1 MMLPQIR
8 QAPWYPGQF
17 GVSGS
22 DVQRG
27 LRWAPTGIVL
37 YVDEN
42 HPGATTVG
50 DGTNPEYPL
59 TTITQAITNLINF
72 ATAMSVSLE
81 GSVIV
86 VGNEATIAE
95 TVIIP
100 PTAPTNCTI
109 LGAGST
115 AHQPTWTA
123 AAAAGTALT
132 VRQEGW
138 TIEGITFE
146 AGAEGTSIRL
156 EEVPGSGYIS
166 YKTTIRNC
174 RFDGLWGGLYG
185 IDFYG
190 APHRVR
196 VEDCEFLEWRSADG
210 AAFAIYISN
219 TAHDRPLQCRFH
231 NNLFWSNENHVG
243 SFNVG
248 SSWNSSVFTGNVFD
262 QNAYI
267 ATTVM
272 LDLRGSVIHNVV
284 TGNVF
289 SGTYSNAGGYYDST
303 TVAGMWVGNI
313 AEDVASPQVGDNG
326 YTVLP
331 PV

>member
-1 MMLPQIR
+1 MNLPQVR
-8 QAPWYPGQF
+8 LHPFYPGQM
-17 GVSGS
+17 GVWGS

-27 LRWAPTGIVL
+27 LRWEPTGIVL
-37 YVDEN
+37 FVDEN
-42 HPGATTVG
+42 HPGAHSTG
-50 DGTNPEYPL
+50 DGTNPEEPL
-59 TTITQAITNLINF
+59 DSIQTAVNNLIAF
-72 ATAMSVSLE
+72 ATAMNCTLE

-86 VGNEATIAE
+86 VANEATIAE
-95 TVIIP
+95 SVIIP

-123 AAAAGTALT
+123 ATTAGRALT
-132 VRQEGW
+132 VRQQGW
-138 TIEGITFE
+138 TIEGFTFE

-156 EEVPGSGYIS
+156 EEVPASSYIS

-190 APHRVR
+190 APHRVV
-196 VEDCEFLEWRSADG
+196 VENCEFIEWRSVAG
-210 AAFAIYISN
+210 AAFAIYHSA
-219 TAHDRPLQCRFH
+219 TPHDRSLQCKILD
-231 NNLFWSNENHVG
+231 NLFWSNENHIGNFANGFNG
-243 SFNVG
+243 SLF
-248 SSWNSSVFTGNVFD
+248 SGNVFD

-272 LDLRGSVIHNVV
+272 LDLRGATIHNIV
-284 TGNVF
+284 TGNYF
-289 SGTYSNAGGYYDST
+289 AGTYSNAGGYYDSVGT
-303 TVAGMWVGNI
+303 PGMWVGNI
-313 AEDVASPQVGDNG
+313 AENVASPQVGDNG
-326 YTVLP
+326 LTIAP

>member
-1 MMLPQIR
+1 MTLPQIR
-8 QAPWYPGQF
+8 QYPWYPGQF

-42 HPGATTVG
+42 HPGATAVG

-59 TTITQAITNLINF
+59 TTITQAITNLTNF
-72 ATAMSVSLE
+72 ATAMNVSLE

-123 AAAAGTALT
+123 ATAAGTALT

-146 AGAEGTSIRL
+146 AGGEGTSVRL
-156 EEVPGSGYIS
+156 EEVPASDYIS

-185 IDFYG
+185 IDFHG

-196 VEDCEFLEWRSADG
+196 VENCEFIEWRSLDG
-210 AAFAIYISN
+210 DAFAVYISD

-243 SFNVG
+243 SFNAL

-272 LDLRGSVIHNVV
+272 LDLRGSTIHNIV

-289 SGTYSNAGGYYDST
+289 AGTYSNAGGYYDSAGT
-303 TVAGMWVGNI
+303 PGMWVGNMS
-313 AEDVASPQVGDNG
+313 EDVASPQVGDNG
-326 YTVLP
+326 YTVAA

>member
-8 QAPWYPGQF
+8 QAPLYPGQF

-27 LRWAPTGIVL
+27 LRSAPTGIVL

-42 HPGATTVG
+42 HPGTHSTG
-50 DGTNPEYPL
+50 DGTNPEEPL
-59 TTITQAITNLINF
+59 DSIQTAITKLTNF
-72 ATAMSVSLE
+72 ATAMNVSLE

-86 VGNEATIAE
+86 VANEATIAE
-95 TVIIP
+95 TVTIP

-123 AAAAGTALT
+123 ATDAGRALT
-132 VRQEGW
+132 VRQQGW
-138 TIEGITFE
+138 TVEGITFE

-156 EEVPGSGYIS
+156 EEVPGSSYIS

-190 APHRVR
+190 APHRVL
-196 VEDCEFLEWRSADG
+196 VENCEFLEWRSVAG
-210 AAFAIYISN
+210 EAFAIYHSA
-219 TAHDRPLQCRFH
+219 TPHDRSIQCQIL
-231 NNLFWSNENHVG
+231 NNLFRSNENHIG
-243 SFNVG
+243 NHANGFSGCLF
-248 SSWNSSVFTGNVFD
+248 SGNVFD
-262 QNAYI
+262 QNTYI

-272 LDLRGSVIHNVV
+272 LDLRGATMHNIV

-289 SGTYSNAGGYYDST
+289 AGTYSNAGGYYDS
-303 TVAGMWVGNI
+303 VGVPGMWVGNM
-313 AEDVASPQVGDNG
+313 AEDVASLQVGDNG